1 MTIMKQA
8 IPRRTVL
15 RGLGA
20 TIALPFLDSMVPAAT
35 ALAQTAANPVRRFSV
50 IYAAHGASPGY
61 WVPEMEGAAYA
72 LTQPLQPLAAFREQM
87 LVLSGIDN
95 VVAMARE
102 GDPRGGHGR
111 MAPAFMSGVHAKPT
125 QGVDF
130 QAGIS
135 IDQIVANHVGGA
147 TQLPSLQ
154 VTVEPVDFAG
164 TCDSGYSCVYT
175 NTLCWRNPTMP
186 LPMENNP
193 RAVFERLFGDSG
205 STDPAVRRKRFGE
218 QRSILDSVLEKALA
232 LSSSVGPDDRRRFEE
247 YLQSIRDV
255 EQRIQMAEAQ
265 SERELPVIDQPR
277 GAPAAFTDYV
287 KLMFDLQALA
297 FQADLTRV
305 STFML
310 AKEVNSRTFP
320 EVGVSEGH
328 HALSH
333 HGNDSEKKMLLAKV
347 NTYHTTRLADFLKT
361 LQSTPDGDGSL
372 LDHSII
378 LYGSGHGNAN
388 IHEPKDL
395 PILVVGGGAGRLKG
409 GRHIR
414 YDGAQLP
421 DLHVTLLNKLDVPV
435 ENVGESTGELRI
447 DETVTG
453 V

>member
-1 MTIMKQA
+1 MTIRKRA

-20 TIALPFLDSMVPAAT
+20 AVALPLLDSMVPAAT
-35 ALAQTAANPVRRFSV
+35 VLAKTAARPVRRFSV
-50 IYAAHGASPGY
+50 VYFAHGALPSY
-61 WVPEMEGAAYA
+61 WLPEAEGAGYE
-72 LTQPLQPLAAFREQM
+72 LTQPLKPLAAFREDM
-87 LVLSGIDN
+87 LVLSGIN
-95 VVAMARE
+95 NTVAQARE

-111 MAPAFMSGVHAKPT
+111 MAPAFMCGVHAKPT

-130 QAGIS
+130 EAGTS
-135 IDQIVANHVGGA
+135 IDQIAASHIGGA

-154 VTVEPVDFAG
+154 LSLEPLEFGG

-193 RAVFERLFGDSG
+193 RTVFERLFGDSG
-205 STDPAVRRKRFGE
+205 STDPEVRRRRLQE
-218 QRSILDSVLEKALA
+218 RASILDSVLEKARSLRGR
-232 LSSSVGPDDRRRFEE
+232 VGPADGRKFEE

-255 EQRIQMAEAQ
+255 EQRIQVAEAQ
-265 SERELPVIDQPR
+265 VERELPLVDQPS
-277 GAPAAFTDYV
+277 GAPVAFADYA

-297 FQADLTRV
+297 LQADLTRV
-305 STFML
+305 TTFML
-310 AKEVNSRTFP
+310 AKEVNSRTYP
-320 EVGVSEGH
+320 EIGVSEGH

-333 HGNDSEKKMLLAKV
+333 HGNDPEKIAQLAQV
-347 NTYHTTRLADFLKT
+347 NTYHTTMLAHFLEK

-372 LDHSII
+372 LDHSIV

-388 IHEPKDL
+388 IHEPKEL
-395 PILVVGGGAGRLKG
+395 PILVLGGGAGQLKG

-414 YDGAQLP
+414 YAGAELP
-421 DLHVTLLNKLDVPV
+421 NLHVTLLNKLGVPV
-435 ENVGESTGELRI
+435 ESVGDSTGRLPV
-447 DETVTG
+447 ETISG